1 MASVDFPEMKND
13 LILRAARG
21 EAVER
26 VPIWIMR
33 QAGRYL
39 PEFREMRTK
48 HSFFD
53 LCRNP
58 QLACDVT
65 MMPINR
71 FELDAAIIFSDILVV
86 PQALG
91 MTVEMLPG
99 KGPHFPEPLVVP
111 ADLEKLNKNVD
122 VKTELKYVYEALTLT
137 RKTLNGKVPLIGFSG
152 APWTLMS
159 YMIEGGGSD
168 TKAKA
173 KAWLYK
179 YPEESHELLKIL
191 TNVITEYLVEQVC
204 AGAQMLQLFE
214 SHGGVL
220 DHTLFVKF
228 ALPYIRVISRRVRD
242 MLKERNVPCVP
253 MTIFVKDGHYALE
266 EISQSHY
273 EVVGLDW
280 TIEPKIGRRTCGESI
295 TLQGNLDPCALYAPK
310 EELQRIAKGMLQKF
324 GCKNYICNLGH
335 GIYPDM
341 DPENVRTLVDS
352 VHKYSEEMISKDAEN
367 KANENDP
374 KRHKTC

>member
-1 MASVDFPEMKND
+1 MASTKEFPPMKND

-21 EAVER
+21 ESVDR

-39 PEFREMRTK
+39 PEFREIRTQ

-65 MMPINR
+65 LMPINR
-71 FELDAAIIFSDILVV
+71 FDLDAAIIFSDILVI

-91 MTVEMLPG
+91 MTVDMVPG
-99 KGPHFPEPLVVP
+99 KGPSFPEPLVVP
-111 ADLEKLNKNVD
+111 ADLAKLNKDVD
-122 VKTELKYVYEALTLT
+122 VTKELGYVMEALTLT
-137 RKTLNGKVPLIGFSG
+137 RHTLQGKVPLIGFSG

-168 TKAKA
+168 TKSKA

-191 TNVITEYLVEQVC
+191 TNVIIDYLVEQVC

-214 SHGGVL
+214 SHAGCL

-242 MLKERNVPCVP
+242 KLKERNIPCVP
-253 MTIFVKDGHYALE
+253 MVIFAKDGHYALD
-266 EISQSHY
+266 EIAQSHY
-273 EVVGLDW
+273 EVIGLDW
-280 TIEPKIGRRTCGESI
+280 TIDPKNGRRICGESL
-295 TLQGNLDPCALYAPK
+295 TLQGNLDPCALYASK
-310 EELQRIAKGMLQKF
+310 EELTRNAKGMLQKF
-324 GCKNYICNLGH
+324 GYKNYICNLGH

-341 DPENVRTLVDS
+341 DPESVRTLVDC
-352 VHKYSEEMISKDAEN
+352 VHKFSEEMIQKDSQS
-367 KANENDP
+367 NDGSQL
-374 KRHKTC
+374 

>member
-1 MASVDFPEMKND
+1 MTQILAQDFPPMQND

-26 VPIWIMR
+26 VPVWIMR

-39 PEFREMRTK
+39 PEFREIRL
-48 HSFFD
+48 HNSFFD

-58 QLACDVT
+58 KLACDVT
-65 MMPINR
+65 LMPINR
-71 FELDAAIIFSDILVV
+71 FDLDAAIIFSDILVV

-91 MTVEMLPG
+91 MTVEMIPG
-99 KGPHFPEPLVVP
+99 KGPSFPEPLVVP
-111 ADLEKLNKNVD
+111 ADLAKLNKDVD
-122 VKTELKYVYEALTLT
+122 VMKELGYVMEALTLT
-137 RKTLNGKVPLIGFSG
+137 RHTLKGKVPLIGFSG

-168 TKAKA
+168 TKSKA
-173 KAWLYK
+173 KSWLYK

-191 TNVITEYLVEQVC
+191 TNVITDYLVEQVC

-214 SHGGVL
+214 SHAGCL

-242 MLKERNVPCVP
+242 KLKERGVACVP
-253 MTIFVKDGHYALE
+253 MVIFAKDGHYALE
-266 EISQSHY
+266 EIAQSHY
-273 EVVGLDW
+273 EVIGLDW
-280 TIEPKIGRRTCGESI
+280 TIEPKIAKKVCGESL

-310 EELQRIAKGMLQKF
+310 DELTRIAKGMLQKF
-324 GCKNYICNLGH
+324 GYKNYICNLGH

-341 DPENVRTLVDS
+341 DPESVRTLVDF
-352 VHKYSEEMISKDAEN
+352 VHKFSEEMIQKDKDNALSSN
-367 KANENDP
+367 
-374 KRHKTC
+374 